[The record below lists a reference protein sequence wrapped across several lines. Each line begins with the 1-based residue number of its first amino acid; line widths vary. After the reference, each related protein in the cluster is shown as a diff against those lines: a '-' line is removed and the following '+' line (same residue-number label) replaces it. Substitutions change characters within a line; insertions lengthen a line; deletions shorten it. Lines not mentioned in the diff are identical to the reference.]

1 MAGRASVFS
10 HPEII
15 RLLGES
21 FVPVADN
28 CGYTQTQQDAKG
40 EFFRLVAEQG
50 HYGGRT
56 KPTATRQGLYTCTVA
71 GELLAS
77 INTRDADQVL
87 GMLKTGLDKWGQRP
101 VSSSPP
107 DIPATYQPDPRL
119 NWSYPEGG
127 LVLKVTVR
135 DLPRESGEPDP
146 RNNIDFAWFTRDEAR
161 SLIPASPLPG
171 RSYPVPP
178 FFAKRIAR
186 CHFIDTVRG
195 QSPRWREEDIQ
206 NVDLT
211 FTVEKVAPGQVHFRL
226 EGQVKNE
233 APPTFDVNP
242 FNGQAVDKPRGMDLK
257 LLGYLRFNLEQETFD
272 AFDAVAAGPR
282 WGATTYNA
290 RFEDMGPAPI
300 GFALEIASGDP
311 IERIPPAAIGPSYFA

>member
-15 RLLGES
+15 QLLSES
-21 FVPVADN
+21 FVSVADN

-56 KPTATRQGLYTCTVA
+56 KPTATRQGLYTCTVE
-71 GELLAS
+71 GDLLAS

-101 VSSSPP
+101 VSASPP
-107 DIPATYQPDPRL
+107 DIPKTYQPDPRL
-119 NWSYPEGG
+119 NWAYPEGG

-135 DLPRESGEPDP
+135 DLPRESNEPDP
-146 RNNIDFAWFTRDEAR
+146 RHNIDFAWFTREEVR
-161 SLIPASPLPG
+161 SLIPGTPLPG
-171 RSYPVPP
+171 RSHPVPP
-178 FFAKRIAR
+178 FFARRIAR
-186 CHFIDTVRG
+186 CHLIDTVRG
-195 QSPRWREEDIQ
+195 QSPRWREEDIR
-206 NVDLT
+206 NADLT
-211 FTVEKVAPGQVHFRL
+211 LTVEKVTPGHIHFRL
-226 EGQVKNE
+226 EGEIKNE

-242 FNGQAVDKPRGMDLK
+242 FNGQAVDKPRGIDLK
-257 LLGYLRFNLEQETFD
+257 VLGYLRFNPQQETFE
-272 AFDAVAAGPR
+272 AFDAVAVGPR

-300 GFALEIASGDP
+300 GFAFEIASDDP
-311 IERIPPAAIGPSYFA
+311 TERIPPAAIGSSYFA